1 MRLFFITTAM
11 TIEDVINYVCERN
24 GFIYDD
30 LLEYDKSYNKAT
42 TRYMLWFYLH
52 VEMKVSIGV
61 LSKMFNRNR
70 PSIFRGI
77 RILRHD
83 MKLYKDTADRYIAL
97 KTELEAISEETAS
110 NNDMDIID

>member
-1 MRLFFITTAM
+1 M

-24 GFIYDD
+24 GLTHED
-30 LLEYDKSYNKAT
+30 LLVYDKSYNKAT

-52 VEMKVSIGV
+52 VEMKVSIGT

-77 RILRHD
+77 RVLRHD
-83 MKLYKDTADRYIAL
+83 MRLYKDVADNYQSI
-97 KTELEAISEETAS
+97 KKELEAISEETAT